1 VLRARRTQGARTQPS
16 ETGCRN
22 SSAEAPNRRGARNL
36 VGGPRVFVPSL
47 LGGPSLGQRT
57 SRPELGGHLRDM
69 ALVGCLPNKRPVSG
83 RRWLTT
89 VGTPAANRSGT
100 SARLISAS
108 SSRPRS
114 QSGASPGDKYVVFTI
129 TVINKTATNY
139 EPRSFR
145 ATVQS
150 ANVEGNS
157 VYDSANGIGGS
168 PTTPVLPGRESK
180 FKLAFGV
187 ADPKDL
193 IVQVTPGYSYKP
205 AIFTS

>member
-1 VLRARRTQGARTQPS
+1 MKRLLVMKIAVTAVVLATLAACGTAGGKATATAPTGVNRPTTTSATTTTAAPTTTTTAAPTTTTEAPPVNSKLGEAFTYKNGLAVTVGQPS
-16 ETGCRN
+16 PYT
-22 SSAEAPNRRGARNL
+22 
-36 VGGPRVFVPSL
+36 PS
-47 LGGPSLGQRT
+47 
-57 SRPELGGHLRDM
+57 H
-69 ALVGCLPNKRPVSG
+69 
-83 RRWLTT
+83 
-89 VGTPAANRSGT
+89 
-100 SARLISAS
+100 
-108 SSRPRS
+108 S

-139 EPRSFR
+139 EPGSFR

-157 VYDSANGIGGS
+157 VFDSANGIGGS
-168 PTTPVLPGRESK
+168 PTTLVLPGRESK

-193 IVQVTPGYSYKP
+193 VVQVTPGYSYKP

>member
-1 VLRARRTQGARTQPS
+1 MKRLLVMKIAVTAVVLATLAACGTAGGKATATAPTGVNRPTTTSATTTTVAPTTTTEAPPVNSKLGEAFTYNNGLAVTVGQPS
-16 ETGCRN
+16 PYT
-22 SSAEAPNRRGARNL
+22 
-36 VGGPRVFVPSL
+36 PS
-47 LGGPSLGQRT
+47 
-57 SRPELGGHLRDM
+57 H
-69 ALVGCLPNKRPVSG
+69 
-83 RRWLTT
+83 
-89 VGTPAANRSGT
+89 
-100 SARLISAS
+100 
-108 SSRPRS
+108 S

-139 EPRSFR
+139 EPGSFR

-168 PTTPVLPGRESK
+168 PTTLVLPGRESK

-187 ADPKDL
+187 ADPKDPV
-193 IVQVTPGYSYKP
+193 VQVTPGYSYKP